1 MITEIT
7 NSPNKNKR
15 YRVIL
20 NNGKHYDFGLKG
32 GETYIDHKD
41 KIIRHNYWARHMANK
56 KEKQLITNLIPSPAL
71 FSAMILWG
79 PHKTLKENTIAL
91 NELLEKKYNL

>member
-1 MITEIT
+1 MIVEIT

-20 NNGKHYDFGLKG
+20 NNDKHYDFGLKD

-41 KIIRHNYWARHMANK
+41 TIIRKNYWARHMANK
-56 KEKQLITNLIPSPAL
+56 SEKKLITNLIPSPAL

-79 PHKTLKENTIAL
+79 PHKTLKENVITL
-91 NELLEKKYNL
+91 NKLLETKYNL